1 MENPLFNKRNV
12 IVFLV
17 CLLAVFALVWFM
29 LPKTIS
35 IKLPGQEAAP
45 EVKSEAKTEG
55 FTSEEDLAADKGTDK
70 NLPNVN
76 PKTGSL
82 IDGPGFER
90 GDVEGV
96 TQEVM
101 SMIPSNYYF
110 LDDGNAQNDTVV
122 HNLCSKSCCSA
133 QWPTPFKQ
141 KYDPYV
147 CANKDQFVP
156 SNIFCNNTFQDSG
169 CLCLTKPQAQK
180 LYNRGGNGRE
190 LF

>member
-35 IKLPGQEAAP
+35 ITLPGQEAAS
-45 EVKSEAKTEG
+45 EVKPEAKTEG
-55 FTSEEDLAADKGTDK
+55 FTSEEDLAADKDTDK

-156 SNIFCNNTFQDSG
+156 SNIFCNNSFQDSG
-169 CLCLTKPQAQK
+169 LMA
-180 LYNRGGNGRE
+180 RSG
-190 LF
+190 

>member
-1 MENPLFNKRNV
+1 MENQLFNKRNV

-17 CLLAVFALVWFM
+17 CILTVCVAVWFM
-29 LPKTIS
+29 LPKTVTVA
-35 IKLPGQEAAP
+35 LPAQE
-45 EVKSEAKTEG
+45 VKTEG

-70 NLPNVN
+70 NIPFVN

-96 TQEVM
+96 TQETM

-110 LDDGNAQNDTVV
+110 LDDGAAGEMSVQ

-133 QWPTPFKQ
+133 QWPVPFKQ
-141 KYDPYV
+141 RMDPYV
-147 CANKDQFVP
+147 CGNKDQFVP
-156 SNIFCNNTFQDSG
+156 SNLMCNNTFQDSG
-169 CLCLTKPQAQK
+169 LTA
-180 LYNRGGNGRE
+180 RSG
-190 LF
+190 

>member
-1 MENPLFNKRNV
+1 MENSLFNKKTV
-12 IVFLV
+12 VCFLGCVLIVCV
-17 CLLAVFALVWFM
+17 LVWFM
-29 LPKTIS
+29 LPKTVS
-35 IKLPGQEAAP
+35 VALP
-45 EVKSEAKTEG
+45 EVHTEG
-55 FTSEEDLAADKGTDK
+55 FTTQEDLASDKGADK
-70 NLPNVN
+70 NIPFVN
-76 PKTGSL
+76 PETGSL

-96 TQEVM
+96 TQETM

-110 LDDGNAQNDTVV
+110 LDDGAGGEMSVQ

-147 CANKDQFVP
+147 CQNKDQFVP
-156 SNIFCNNTFQDSG
+156 SNIMCSNVFQDAV
-169 CLCLTKPQAQK
+169 CMCLTKSQSQFIS
-180 LYNRGGNGRE
+180 NRGLNGRE